1 MIAGSGGRRREYAK
15 KRNVGIMNGSDMTK
29 TAEIAEWTIN
39 RAKSLGADSAAAE
52 VCHDRGLSVTVRAGD
67 VDAVEHTEERVLSL
81 SVWVGKR
88 RGCASTSD
96 LSEAALDETVRAAVD
111 IAKVSAE
118 DPATGL
124 PDEADLQTTFRDLD
138 LWHPFEGTAE
148 EAVELAARA
157 EEAAFAADDRI
168 VNSDGT
174 NFSTSSGEFT
184 LANTLGF
191 MAGYRYSRHDLD
203 CAPIAEDESGM
214 QRDGWW
220 TQGRRLSD
228 MLAPEEV
235 GRIAGERAAA
245 RLGAGMLANRRA
257 NVMFD
262 ASVATGLLDILEELL
277 SGRAWYR
284 HASCLEGR
292 LGEVILPRHISVEE
306 NPYLPGA
313 IGSGVFDDE
322 GCAGTVRRIVDEGRL
337 EGLFLSS
344 YSARKLGMRTT
355 GNLGGAYTLTLT
367 STETRPED
375 TREAMLARLGTG
387 FLVTELIG
395 QGLNSVTGDYSRGA
409 AGFWVENGR
418 IVAPVE
424 GVTIASNILTMMR
437 HIEAVGSDVYDGCR
451 RTGSLIVSDLM
462 LAGEA

>member
-1 MIAGSGGRRREYAK
+1 MSET
-15 KRNVGIMNGSDMTK
+15 V
-29 TAEIAEWTIN
+29 TAATADIAEWTIR
-39 RAKSLGADSAAAE
+39 RAKALGADSASAE
-52 VCHDRGLSVTVRAGD
+52 VCHDRGLSVTVRQGD

-81 SVWVGKR
+81 SVWIGRR
-88 RGCASTSD
+88 RGCASSSD
-96 LSEAALDETVRAAVD
+96 LSEAALDEAVRAAVD
-111 IAKVSAE
+111 IARVSAE

-124 PDEADLQTTFRDLD
+124 PEEADLQTTFRDLD
-138 LWHPFEGTAE
+138 LWHPFAGTAE
-148 EAVELAARA
+148 DAVRIASAA
-157 EEAAFAADDRI
+157 EEAAFAADERI

-191 MAGYRYSRHDLD
+191 RAGYRYSRHDLD

-220 TQGRRLSD
+220 TQGRSLAD
-228 MLAPEEV
+228 MTDPAEV

-245 RLGAGMLANRRA
+245 RLGAATLGNRQAR
-257 NVMFD
+257 VMFD
-262 ASVATGLLDILEELL
+262 APVATGLLDILEELL

-292 LGEVILPRHISVEE
+292 LGERILPRHLSVEE
-306 NPYLPGA
+306 HPYLPGA

-322 GCAGTVRRIVDEGRL
+322 GCAGRVRRIVDEGRL
-337 EGLFLSS
+337 EGLFLPS

-355 GNLGGAYTLTLT
+355 GNLGGAYTLTLV
-367 STETRPED
+367 SEETRPED

-409 AGFWVENGR
+409 SGFWVENGR
-418 IVAPVE
+418 IAAPVE
-424 GVTIASNILTMMR
+424 GVTIASNILDMMR
-437 HIEAVGSDVYDGCR
+437 GIEAVGSDVYEGCR
-451 RTGSLIVSDLM
+451 RTGSIIVPDLM
-462 LAGEA
+462 LAGDAV